1 MLLHRMT
8 SRARVRVGRTVAFLI
23 VLLCGILPGS
33 IHAQNRY
40 EWSAFSSLKFAQSV
54 TVDDSGTLWVGTTG
68 GLFGYNVANDTYQ
81 IYRTTEGLLELN
93 ALAVAYD
100 STDGSLYVGSDN
112 GSVSILKNDGHWS
125 YTTDIASAH
134 ERNDRRILGFGFHDG
149 KTYILTAFGAA
160 VFNPSDSTLVEAYV
174 NFRGIPSNT
183 PVYDVLFRNDTIWL
197 ATGAGLVYARTTGTV
212 LTDPN
217 VWNVIPASSV
227 PAESVTSVI
236 DLDGRILFGT
246 SRGAYQIVEGGQL
259 SRRFELP
266 DNNVR
271 LVRRGDAVLA
281 IAEKSIFRYD
291 TSEKVFQQ
299 IRVLDETVHDVAAIE
314 DSTVAVALNQSG
326 LGLLR
331 ADSLHITAPSSPV
344 SNVFA
349 GLVLG
354 WGESL
359 WVASAEGNVGGY
371 GLSRLLNGEWIEYT
385 HSNTPQIK
393 SDGVWHVSRGVDS
406 SIWVGEFPG
415 GFTKFTENEVVSY
428 DASNSPMV
436 GIAGNPDFV
445 IGGQA
450 VAQDGRT
457 WMINWDNTSNAG
469 PLLLAYPS
477 IDGGDG
483 TGFDAYTAVV
493 PNYGTVGRA
502 YRWIVVDGNGTK
514 WLGADGALQSPGL
527 LWFNERESLPNH
539 WGLITTSTAS
549 TSNALPHNSQTAL
562 LVDPD
567 GEVWVGT
574 PKGLAVLRNPSGVV
588 NNGDNPSFRT
598 IKALTDIGVR
608 AIAVDALNQ
617 KWVGTDQGV
626 YLFNSDG
633 SELLQ
638 RFTAENSPLVNNQV
652 RAIIADNTSGDVYIG
667 TSNGMS
673 KVSTPAVEPPASTA
687 TLSVSPHPFMVPS
700 DEPLRISGLPANST
714 IKILT
719 LSGTLLREFDSPGG
733 AIAFWDGLDRAGDPV
748 PTGIYIIAA
757 GTKLGDETVVGKVA
771 VIRR

>member
-1 MLLHRMT
+1 MRTDAGAAVVLCAALL
-8 SRARVRVGRTVAFLI
+8 F
-23 VLLCGILPGS
+23 GILPNTLRG
-33 IHAQNRY
+33 QNRY
-40 EWSAFSSLKFAQSV
+40 EWSAFSSLKFAQSL
-54 TVDDSGTLWVGTTG
+54 TVDDVGMVWVGTTG
-68 GLFGYNVANDTYQ
+68 GVFGYDVANDSFR
-81 IYRTTEGLLELN
+81 IFRTTEGLLELN
-93 ALAVAYD
+93 SLSVAYD

-112 GSVSILKNDGHWS
+112 GAVSVLKKSGEWS
-125 YTTDIASAH
+125 YNTDIASAH
-134 ERNDRRILGFGFHDG
+134 DRTDRRILGFGFHDG
-149 KTYILTAFGAA
+149 KVYILTAFGAA
-160 VFNPSDSTLVEAYV
+160 VFNPSDSTLIEAYV
-174 NFRGIPSNT
+174 NFRGIPTNT

-197 ATGAGLVYARTTGTV
+197 ATAAGLVYSRMTGTV

-217 VWNVIPASSV
+217 VWSVIPAAAV
-227 PAESVTSVI
+227 PAESMTSVI
-236 DLDGRILFGT
+236 DLDGRITMGT
-246 SRGAYQIVEGGQL
+246 SNGAYQLVEGGQL
-259 SRRFELP
+259 SRRFDLP
-266 DNNVR
+266 DNKVR
-271 LVRRGDAVLA
+271 LIRRGGAVLA
-281 IAEKSIFRYD
+281 IAERSIFRYD
-291 TSEKVFQQ
+291 TALKAFQQ
-299 IRVLDETVHDVAAIE
+299 VGVLDESVHDVAPIG
-314 DSTVAVALNQSG
+314 DSTLAVALNQSG
-326 LGLLR
+326 LGLF
-331 ADSLHITAPSSPV
+331 ASDSLDARVPSSPV

-349 GLVLG
+349 GLALG
-354 WGESL
+354 WDGSL

-371 GLSRLLNGEWIEYT
+371 GLSRLVDGEWKEYT
-385 HSNTPQIK
+385 YSNTPAIK
-393 SDGVWHVSRGVDS
+393 SNGVWHVSRGADS

-415 GFTKFTENEVVSY
+415 GFTKFTPTEVVNY
-428 DASNSPMV
+428 DAGNSPMV
-436 GIAGNPDFV
+436 GIAGNPTFV
-445 IGGQA
+445 IGGGA

-457 WMINWDNTSNAG
+457 WMVNWDNTSNAG
-469 PLLLAYPS
+469 PLLLAYG
-477 IDGGDG
+477 DGNGGDG
-483 TGFDAYTAVV
+483 AGFDAYPAIV

-527 LWFNERESLPNH
+527 LWFNERESLPSH

-549 TSNALPHNSQTAL
+549 TSNSLPHNSQTAL

-567 GEVWVGT
+567 GELWVGT

-598 IKALTDIGVR
+598 IRALTDIGVR

-617 KWVGTDQGV
+617 KWVGTDQGLYV
-626 YLFNSDG
+626 FNSDG

-638 RFTAENSPLVNNQV
+638 RFTAENSPLVNDQV

-687 TLSVSPHPFMVPS
+687 TLSVSPHPFLVPS
-700 DEPLRISGLPANST
+700 DEPLRISGLPANAT

-748 PTGIYIIAA
+748 PTGIYVIAA